1 MAYAFAGMRD
11 YAGTLT
17 FRPRRAPEEAA
28 RLRLCLTHR
37 GVPFTVE
44 VSADEARYTL
54 QDGESLTIQHED
66 EKIVL
71 TKDSPLAVRP
81 VTKVKRASIPGAN
94 P

>member
-1 MAYAFAGMRD
+1 MAK
-11 YAGTLT
+11 LT
-17 FRPRRAPEEAA
+17 KTAVTAVCCVLA
-28 RLRLCLTHR
+28 LSS
-37 GVPFTVE
+37 